1 MSNIS
6 LTKAILI
13 FITTIITTIITV
25 YGHLPYGFVS
35 IISSFVI
42 IYMYSD
48 KILKMAYQRL
58 IGSFIAVL
66 LMFILLPL
74 EPHTPILFIILSALL
89 LFLVSYFYAQN
100 QSKSYAFI
108 FCMITITLISN
119 ESLANGYYLGF
130 KLGIFW
136 ILNIAIA
143 VFLTLGLTYLIKN
156 FSSKLKLHQTV
167 ENKPINNAGWYN
179 YNFISTLVAIRITL
193 SVLIVS
199 IINWHFN
206 ITDINLQALITTLV
220 VTSQR
225 STQNFNRK
233 IWNRLLGILIG
244 CVLAIIYAKICIFFK
259 QQWLLVS
266 LLTIFF
272 TISILIDKKIKY
284 AKYIILQA
292 VIMIPIISLT
302 DSHSLLN
309 SKLLYERS
317 LGSIEG
323 AIIAI
328 IIFYIIHIFGKKIK
342 N

>member
-1 MSNIS
+1 MSSNKVNPDDPSEIDRFFSKLLEIPKLFASLMVPFIPMLCIS
-6 LTKAILI
+6 LTV
-13 FITTIITTIITV
+13 TTLREWV
-25 YGHLPYGFVS
+25 
-35 IISSFVI
+35 
-42 IYMYSD
+42 
-48 KILKMAYQRL
+48 R
-58 IGSFIAVL
+58 AVL
-66 LMFILLPL
+66 SEVGP
-74 EPHTPILFIILSALL
+74 
-89 LFLVSYFYAQN
+89 
-100 QSKSYAFI
+100 
-108 FCMITITLISN
+108 
-119 ESLANGYYLGF
+119 
-130 KLGIFW
+130 
-136 ILNIAIA
+136 
-143 VFLTLGLTYLIKN
+143 KN

-199 IINWHFN
+199 IINWYFN
-206 ITDINLQALITTLV
+206 ITDINLQALITTIV

-244 CVLAIIYAKICIFFK
+244 CVLAIIYAKICIYFK
-259 QQWLLVS
+259 QQWLLVV
-266 LLTIFF
+266 LLTICF
-272 TISILIDKKIKY
+272 TISTFIDKKIKY

-302 DSHSLLN
+302 DSHSWLN

-328 IIFYIIHIFGKKIK
+328 IIFYIIHIFGKNIK